1 MEGVIE
7 AAKELEQILGY
18 NKLDIEFAIDKKDQI
33 YTFQVRPIAVKHD
46 THQIDEKQLGL
57 FLQSARQHFKKW
69 QKKPPHILGEYTIFS
84 GMTDWNPAEI
94 IGNRPNPLAI
104 NLYNHLITE
113 DIWARQRAE
122 YGYRDVRPA
131 PLVHNFCSQPYVDC
145 RASINSFIPASL
157 PEEVALRLAN
167 VYLDLLR
174 DNPHLHDKM
183 ELDIVFTIWVPTFR
197 QDAKIRFKN
206 RNISTQDID
215 ILEQALKKLTA
226 RALVRLNEDTS
237 SIACLSERFV
247 QVVSS
252 DLDPVDKAYQLI
264 EDCRRFGTL
273 AFSHAARAGFVAV
286 ALLKSFIR
294 PVA

>member
-1 MEGVIE
+1 
-7 AAKELEQILGY
+7 
-18 NKLDIEFAIDKKDQI
+18 
-33 YTFQVRPIAVKHD
+33 
-46 THQIDEKQLGL
+46 
-57 FLQSARQHFKKW
+57 
-69 QKKPPHILGEYTIFS
+69 
-84 GMTDWNPAEI
+84 MTDWNPAEI

-113 DIWARQRAE
+113 DIWAKQRAE

-167 VYLDLLR
+167 VYLDLLQ

-206 RNISTQDID
+206 RNISTQHID

-226 RALVRLNEDTS
+226 LALVRLNEDTS

-247 QVVSS
+247 QVVGS
-252 DLDPVDKAYQLI
+252 DLDPVDKAYCQRI
-264 EDCRRFGTL
+264 GDRTTYGDHFG
-273 AFSHAARAGFVAV
+273 
-286 ALLKSFIR
+286 IY
-294 PVA
+294 